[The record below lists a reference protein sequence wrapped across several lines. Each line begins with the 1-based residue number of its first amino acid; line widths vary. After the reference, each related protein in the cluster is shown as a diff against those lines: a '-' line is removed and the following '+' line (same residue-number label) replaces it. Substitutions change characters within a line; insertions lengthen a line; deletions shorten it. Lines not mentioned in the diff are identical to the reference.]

1 MFNDEELKQYQN
13 DFEKINKNVNL
24 DEMKSILHFFY
35 SYSLLTYESFNNKK
49 LKECLYE
56 Y

>member
-1 MFNDEELKQYQN
+1 MFSDEELKDYQN
-13 DFEKINKNVNL
+13 EFEKIDKKLDL
-24 DEMKSILHFFY
+24 DEVKSTLHFLY
-35 SYSLLTYESFNNKK
+35 SYSLATYECFNNKK